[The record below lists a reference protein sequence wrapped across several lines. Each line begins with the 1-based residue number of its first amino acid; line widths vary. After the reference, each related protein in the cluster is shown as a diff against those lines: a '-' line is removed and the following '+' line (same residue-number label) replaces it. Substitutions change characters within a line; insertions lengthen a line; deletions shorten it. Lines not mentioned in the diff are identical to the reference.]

1 MRTEAVSITETI
13 LQDWKSKRGVLNY
26 LSHRQRIAQVL
37 ELYAN
42 GEQIPAIAYS
52 LCINQSTVCEY
63 IKKHYTNFVGA
74 NRMVIKLTSKV

>member
-1 MRTEAVSITETI
+1 METQTEQI
-13 LQDWKSKRGVLNY
+13 LQDWRSKRGVLNY

-42 GEQIPAIAYS
+42 GEQIPAIAYR

-63 IKKHYTNFVGA
+63 IKKHYTNFIGS
-74 NRMVIKLTSKV
+74 NRMIIKLTSNV